1 MENIRHIVLRAEGIG
16 KTYAKGTSLE
26 TQALK
31 PSNLEIEEGVFYA
44 IIGRSGSGKSTLLHI
59 LGGLDRPTEGKLFIE
74 NEDVFELKD
83 KELAKL
89 RRRRIGFV
97 FQAYNLLSE
106 HTAEENI
113 LMPIHLD
120 GREVDTEYYNRVI
133 EALSITNK
141 LKNYPD
147 ELSGG
152 EQQRVA
158 IARALVSR
166 PAILLADEP
175 TGNLDPSTGDEV
187 LRLLKSISHAFNQT
201 VILVTHDMEIAAM
214 ADRIIKLNEGRI
226 EDVKDNPTKQV
237 N

>member
-1 MENIRHIVLRAEGIG
+1 MENSRHIVLRAEGIG

-113 LMPIHLD
+113 LIPIHLD

-226 EDVKDNPTKQV
+226 EDVKDNPTK
-237 N
+237 